1 MDPKVMAEVVVRDA
15 LKSYIAGASYES
27 FDEACADV
35 LLRMVNEHRV
45 NIDGA
50 VAISQEVHDFLA
62 EYERG
67 EKIPIYIKDNAK

>member
-15 LKSYIAGASYES
+15 LVSYIAGASYDS
-27 FDEACADV
+27 IDEACADV
-35 LLRMVNEHRV
+35 LLCMIKERRI

-50 VAISQEVHDFLA
+50 IAISQEVHDFLA

>member
-1 MDPKVMAEVVVRDA
+1 MNPKVMAEIVVRDA
-15 LKSYIAGASYES
+15 LKSYVAGASYDS
-27 FDEACADV
+27 IDEACADV
-35 LLRMVNEHRV
+35 LLCMINERRI

>member
-1 MDPKVMAEVVVRDA
+1 MNPKVMAEVVVRDA
-15 LKSYIAGASYES
+15 LRSYIAGASYDS
-27 FDEACADV
+27 IDEACADV
-35 LLRMVNEHRV
+35 LLSMVNERRI

-67 EKIPIYIKDNAK
+67 EKLPIYIEG